1 MDVKSDSN
9 LCPQLLSCARRPKTS
24 AISKLRQWLENRKSD
39 AILDEQ
45 TGKLWIFRSAYS
57 KTDLVIPVMKIGTI
71 AKMAMAKKSSSTQNT
86 SKWKVRNNK

>member
-1 MDVKSDSN
+1 MDLNSDSN
-9 LCPQLLSCARRPKTS
+9 LCPQLLGCARRPKRS
-24 AISKLRQWLENRKSD
+24 AISKLRLWLENRKSD

-45 TGKLWIFRSAYS
+45 MGKLWTFRSAHS

-71 AKMAMAKKSSSTQNT
+71 AKMAMAKKSNSMQNT